1 MGFFARFQN
10 REKGPIL
17 TGQAERAESG
27 VVGEDV
33 LWRAVKQAEEDG
45 HGPDISPVDLST
57 SEVGDPYNRVEH
69 VNLERPEI
77 GLPVAEGSQEGIV
90 ANPNAMGN
98 ERITGRVLTEG
109 DGPES
114 SAQVLSPEM
123 DAYIQTQMAE
133 QAAAEQTKD
142 QDRRPV
148 MEN

>member
-1 MGFFARFQN
+1 
-10 REKGPIL
+10 
-17 TGQAERAESG
+17 
-27 VVGEDV
+27 
-33 LWRAVKQAEEDG
+33 
-45 HGPDISPVDLST
+45 VDLST
-57 SEVGDPYNRVEH
+57 SEIGDPYDRGEH

-133 QAAAEQTKD
+133 QTAAEQAKD
-142 QDRRPV
+142 QDRKPV
-148 MEN
+148 TEN

>member
-57 SEVGDPYNRVEH
+57 SEVGDPYDRGEY
-69 VNLERPEI
+69 VNLGRPEI
-77 GLPVAEGSQEGIV
+77 GLPVAEGSREGIV

-133 QAAAEQTKD
+133 QTAAEQAKD
-142 QDRRPV
+142 QDRKPV
-148 MEN
+148 TEN